1 MLDFLRSA
9 STPPS
14 DLLGIIRYV
23 RARWRARLAV
33 KGAVRAFAMNV
44 AVFFALAYLMQ
55 WSRFTPASIMF
66 ARLVLAA
73 SIVGS
78 VYFFLVRPLRR
89 RVTDDQVALYL
100 EEKEP
105 SLQTMLISAVES
117 SREGRHWESSAL
129 VERLV
134 AQAIEKCCQADA
146 PRRAEHG
153 PLRANGAIF
162 AGVVTA
168 AILAVLLGPAFFRTA
183 LSAVLVVSRSVE
195 AAAPYKIM
203 VTPGDASVP
212 KGADQTIAAKLSGF
226 SAQNAVIMLRR
237 DPTSQTY
244 EKLPLVLNDKG
255 VFEGIVFGV
264 KTATEYFVDADGVR
278 SPTYTLKVVD
288 VPYVDKLGLEYK
300 FPAYTGLE
308 PEKIEDGGD
317 IAVLHGTEVK
327 VTITPT
333 MKTKGGR
340 IALNDKDTVPLTV
353 EADGTLTA
361 SFKADKDGSYHVEL
375 DAPNGERVAAS
386 PQYTIDVLTDRAPTV
401 SFARPGRDTSA
412 SAIEEVYVE
421 ASADDD
427 YGVKNLELVYS
438 VNGGPEKSVPL
449 FNGSKRLPS
458 VSAGHTFYLEE
469 LGVKSGDSVSYYARA
484 TDNDGVDGGQKASSD
499 LYFVRVR
506 PFDQKFR
513 QAQSQGGGG
522 GGGGG
527 GQNQVDALSE
537 QQRQIISATFNV
549 QRDKRTSSADKFRQ
563 NSTVVGLSQ
572 QKLRE
577 QVEGL
582 LTRMNS
588 EFIQQDPK
596 FKEIADL
603 LPQAV
608 TAMKEAEGKLSAT
621 APDQALGPE
630 NKALT
635 LLQKAE
641 EEYET
646 QVSVQQ
652 GGGGGGGGS
661 SQQRELADIFEQE
674 LDKMASRYET
684 ADRQMQANGDR
695 QVDEL
700 LEKLKELARRQEQ
713 EAERE
718 RRLQQG
724 SASSTP
730 SGSAQQRALAEQA
743 EEAARRLERLAREE
757 NRPDLLESARQ
768 MQEAADA
775 MRRAAA
781 GGNSN
786 AASQAQQAL
795 DRLKETQRKLERS
808 LSDRA
813 DRDIKDAQQRA
824 EELARE
830 QQEISNG
837 VNGLAANG
845 QQRRDQ
851 AQRINEKKD
860 DLERKLGELEN
871 DLDAAA
877 RDAAQQEKQASRK
890 LSEAAGAIRDNRLRD
905 KIRYSEALVNR
916 GYGQETLRA
925 TENDIAGGIDQ
936 LKKRLDEA
944 SAALGQGQQQ
954 NAGSKAE
961 QALGRTQRLARGL
974 ESLQERTRERAQQNA
989 RNQQGRDQQ
998 GQQGRQGQSNQRGQ
1012 QAGNQQG
1019 QEGQQGQQGQ
1029 GQQGQNGQ
1037 GQSGQQGQAGQQGG
1051 QGQAGGQQAGGQQ
1064 AGGQQGGQQAG
1075 GQQGGQ
1081 QAGGANGGFGNQY
1094 GYNGGYN
1101 YGGYGYG
1108 YGNLPWN
1115 GSYYDG
1121 TDFGRLSDEDIRQ
1134 LRAEARQ
1141 WSNEA
1146 QDLRG
1151 MLRGFNVDPKELEQ
1165 ILAALRRLEDERIYK
1180 DAKEL
1185 QSLQT
1190 FATEGLKRLEFGLR
1204 RQVESG
1210 DEAVVLAGSDEVPDQ
1225 FKKMVQEYYRSLGK
1239 TPR

>member
-1 MLDFLRSA
+1 MLDFLKRA
-9 STPPS
+9 STPPT
-14 DLLGIIRYV
+14 DLIGIIRYV
-23 RARWRARLAV
+23 RARWRARLAI
-33 KGAVRAFAMNV
+33 KGAVRVFV
-44 AVFFALAYLMQ
+44 VSVVVFFALAWWMQ
-55 WSRFTPASIMF
+55 WTRFTPGSILASRI
-66 ARLVLAA
+66 LLAA
-73 SIVGS
+73 ALVSAAY
-78 VYFFLVRPLRR
+78 YFLITPLRR

-100 EEKEP
+100 EEKNP

-129 VERLV
+129 VQKLV
-134 AQAIEKCCQADA
+134 QQAVEHCMQDDK
-146 PRRAEHG
+146 PRRAEHR

-162 AGVVTA
+162 GGV
-168 AILAVLLGPAFFRTA
+168 LAVAMLALLLGPAYFRHA
-183 LSAVLVVSRSVE
+183 LSAVLLIQRSVE
-195 AAAPYKIM
+195 AAAPYKIQ
-203 VTPGDASVP
+203 VAPGTISVP
-212 KGADQTIAAKLSGF
+212 KGADQAINAKLLGF
-226 SAQNAVIMLRR
+226 NAEDVVVNVRR
-237 DPTSQTY
+237 TPGGTF
-244 EKLPLVLNDKG
+244 EKQPLVRNDKG
-255 VFEGIVFGV
+255 AYEGILFGV
-264 KTATEYFVDADGVR
+264 KAATDYFVEAEGVK
-278 SPTYTLKVVD
+278 SPTFTLKVVD
-288 VPYVDKLGLEYK
+288 VPYVQHLTLEYH

-308 PEKIEDGGD
+308 VEKIEDGGD
-317 IAVLHGTEVK
+317 VAVLRGTEVH
-327 VTITPT
+327 VSITPT
-333 MKTKGGR
+333 MKTQGGR
-340 IALNDKDTVPLTV
+340 LAINDKESVPLSV
-353 EADGTLTA
+353 AADGTLTA
-361 SFKADKDGSYHVEL
+361 MFKADKDGVYHVEL

-386 PQYTIDVLTDRAPTV
+386 PQYTIDVLADHAPTV
-401 SFARPGRDTSA
+401 TFNKPGRDSSA
-412 SAIEEVYVE
+412 SSIEEVYVE
-421 ASADDD
+421 AAADDD
-427 YGVKNLELVYS
+427 YGVKDLELVYS
-438 VNGGPEKSVPL
+438 VNGGPEKTVPL
-449 FNGSKRLPS
+449 FSGTKRMPQ

-469 LGVKSGDSVSYYARA
+469 LGVKAGDSVSYYARA

-506 PFDQKFR
+506 PFDQRFR

-549 QRDKRTSSADKFRQ
+549 QRDKRTVSTEKFRQ

-596 FKEIADL
+596 LKQIGDL

-608 TAMKEAEGKLSAT
+608 TAMKEAEGKLAAT
-621 APDQALGPE
+621 SPDVALGPE

-661 SQQRELADIFEQE
+661 QQQRELADIFEQE

-730 SGSAQQRALAEQA
+730 SGSAGQRALADQA

-757 NRPDLLESARQ
+757 NRQDLLESARQ

-781 GGNSN
+781 SGNSS
-786 AASQAQQAL
+786 AAAQAQQAL
-795 DRLKETQRKLERS
+795 DRLKDTQRKLERS

-813 DRDIKDAQQRA
+813 QRDIDDAKQRA

-830 QQEISNG
+830 QQEIANG
-837 VNGLAANG
+837 VGSLSTNG

-851 AQRINEKKD
+851 AQRINDKKD
-860 DLERKLGELEN
+860 DLEQKLGQLEN
-871 DLDAAA
+871 DLDGAA
-877 RDAAQQEKQASRK
+877 RDAAQQEKSASKK

-905 KIRYSEALVNR
+905 KIRYSEALVQR
-916 GYGQETLRA
+916 GYGQDTLKA
-925 TENDIAGGIDQ
+925 TESDISGGIDQ
-936 LKKRLDEA
+936 LKKKLDEA
-944 SAALGQGQQQ
+944 SAALGQGGGQQ
-954 NAGSKAE
+954 NAGNKNE
-961 QALGRTQRLARGL
+961 QALDRAQRLARGL
-974 ESLQERTRERAQQNA
+974 ESLQERTRERAQQN
-989 RNQQGRDQQ
+989 
-998 GQQGRQGQSNQRGQ
+998 GRQQNGQPGQNGQAQDGKQ
-1012 QAGNQQG
+1012 QAQNGQQG

-1029 GQQGQNGQ
+1029 SGQSGQSGQNGQ
-1037 GQSGQQGQAGQQGG
+1037 AGQS
-1051 QGQAGGQQAGGQQ
+1051 
-1064 AGGQQGGQQAG
+1064 GQQGGQQAG
-1075 GQQGGQ
+1075 NQAGGGQQGGN
-1081 QAGGANGGFGNQY
+1081 QAGGARNGGNQFGGGAY
-1094 GYNGGYN
+1094 GGYN
-1101 YGGYGYG
+1101 YGGGYG

-1115 GSYYDG
+1115 GQYYNG
-1121 TDFGRLSDEDIRQ
+1121 TDFGKLSDEDIRQ

-1141 WSNEA
+1141 YANDA

-1151 MLRGFNVDPKELEQ
+1151 MLRGFNGLDPKELEQ
-1165 ILAALRRLEDERIYK
+1165 ILAALRQLEDERVYK

-1210 DEAVVLAGSDEVPDQ
+1210 DEAVVLAGTDEVPDTY
-1225 FKKMVQEYYRSLGK
+1225 KKMVAEYYRSLGK
-1239 TPR
+1239 TPK

>member
-14 DLLGIIRYV
+14 DLLGIIHYV

-33 KGAVRAFAMNV
+33 KGAVRLIAVNV
-44 AVFFALAYLMQ
+44 GVFFVLAYLMQ
-55 WSRFTPASIMF
+55 WSRFTPGSILF
-66 ARLVLAA
+66 ARLALAA
-73 SIVGS
+73 SLVASIYV
-78 VYFFLVRPLRR
+78 FLVRPLRR
-89 RVTDDQVALYL
+89 RVSDDQVALYL

-129 VERLV
+129 VQKLV
-134 AQAIEKCCQADA
+134 EQAVQKCALADA

-162 AGVVTA
+162 AGVITVA
-168 AILAVLLGPAFFRTA
+168 VLAVLLGPAFFRTA
-183 LSAVLVVSRSVE
+183 LSAVLIVSRSVE
-195 AAAPYKIM
+195 AAAPYKIE
-203 VTPGDASVP
+203 VTPGNASVP
-212 KGADQTIAAKLSGF
+212 KGADQTINAKLSGF
-226 SAQNAVIMLRR
+226 SAQNAVVMLRR
-237 DPTSQTY
+237 DRASQAY

-255 VFEGIVFGV
+255 VFEGIIFGV
-264 KTATEYFVDADGVR
+264 KSATDYFIDADGVR
-278 SPTYTLKVVD
+278 SGTYTLKVVD
-288 VPYVDKLGLEYK
+288 VPYVDKLALQYT
-300 FPAYTGLE
+300 FPAYSGLE

-317 IAVLHGTEVK
+317 IAVLRGTDVK

-340 IALNDKDTVPLTV
+340 IALNDKETVPLAV

-375 DAPNGERVAAS
+375 DAPNGERVTAS
-386 PQYTIDVLTDRAPTV
+386 PQYAIDVLTDRAPTV
-401 SFARPGRDTSA
+401 TFARPGRDTSA

-421 ASADDD
+421 AAADDD

-438 VNGGPEKSVPL
+438 VNGAAEKVIPL
-449 FNGSKRLPS
+449 FNGSKRLPA
-458 VSAGHTFYLEE
+458 VTAGHTFYLEE

-484 TDNDGVDGGQKASSD
+484 TDNDVVDGGQKASSD

-513 QAQSQGGGG
+513 QAQSMGGGG

-527 GQNQVDALSE
+527 GQGQIDALSE
-537 QQRQIISATFNV
+537 QERQIISATFNV
-549 QRDKRTSSADKFRQ
+549 QRDKRTVAGDKFRQ

-596 FKEIADL
+596 FKQIADL

-724 SASSTP
+724 SASATP

-768 MQEAADA
+768 MREAADA

-781 GGNSN
+781 GGNSS
-786 AASQAQQAL
+786 AGSQAQQAL
-795 DRLKETQRKLERS
+795 DRLRETQRKLERS

-830 QQEISNG
+830 QQEIANG
-837 VNGLAANG
+837 VNGLTANG
-845 QQRRDQ
+845 QQRREQ

-860 DLERKLGELEN
+860 DLEQKLGQLES
-871 DLDAAA
+871 DLDASA

-925 TENDIAGGIDQ
+925 TENDISGGIDQ
-936 LKKRLDEA
+936 LRKRLDEA
-944 SAALGQGQQQ
+944 SAALGQGQQQQ

-974 ESLQERTRERAQQNA
+974 ESLQERTRERAQANA
-989 RNQQGRDQQ
+989 RNQQGRD
-998 GQQGRQGQSNQRGQ
+998 GQQQDQRGQQGQSNQRGQ

-1019 QEGQQGQQGQ
+1019 QDGQQGQQGQ

-1037 GQSGQQGQAGQQGG
+1037 GQNGQQGQ
-1051 QGQAGGQQAGGQQ
+1051 
-1064 AGGQQGGQQAG
+1064 GQQGGQQAG
-1075 GQQGGQ
+1075 GQQGGGQ
-1081 QAGGANGGFGNQY
+1081 QGGAQAGGANGGFGNQY
-1094 GYNGGYN
+1094 GYNGGNN
-1101 YGGYGYG
+1101 YGGGYG

-1115 GSYYDG
+1115 GSYYGGDW
-1121 TDFGRLSDEDIRQ
+1121 GRLSDEDIRQ

-1141 WSNEA
+1141 WANEA

-1165 ILAALRRLEDERIYK
+1165 ILAALRRLEDDRIYK

-1210 DEAVVLAGSDEVPDQ
+1210 DDAVVLAGSNEVPDQ
-1225 FKKMVQEYYRSLGK
+1225 FKKMVAEYYRTLGK
-1239 TPR
+1239 TPPR

>member
-1 MLDFLRSA
+1 
-9 STPPS
+9 
-14 DLLGIIRYV
+14 
-23 RARWRARLAV
+23 
-33 KGAVRAFAMNV
+33 
-44 AVFFALAYLMQ
+44 MQ
-55 WSRFTPASIMF
+55 WARFTPVSILA
-66 ARLVLAA
+66 ARLLLAA
-73 SIVGS
+73 AIVTAS
-78 VYFFLVRPLRR
+78 YFFLVKPLRR

-105 SLQTMLISAVES
+105 SLGTMLVSAVES
-117 SREGRHWESSAL
+117 SREGRHWESTAL
-129 VERLV
+129 VQKLV
-134 AQAIEKCCQADA
+134 SQAIEKCCEADTA
-146 PRRAEHG
+146 RRAEHG

-168 AILAVLLGPAFFRTA
+168 AILAVLLGPAFFRDA
-183 LSAVLVVSRSVE
+183 LSAVLIVSRSVE
-195 AAAPYKIM
+195 AAAPYKIA
-203 VTPGDASVP
+203 VTPGNVSVP
-212 KGADQTIAAKLSGF
+212 KGADQAINAKLLGF
-226 SAQNAVIMLRR
+226 NAEDVVVMVRR
-237 DPTSQTY
+237 TPTGVF
-244 EKLPLVLNDKG
+244 EKQPLVHNDKG
-255 VFEGIVFGV
+255 TYEGILFGV
-264 KTATEYFVDADGVR
+264 KNATDYFIEAEGVK
-278 SPTYTLKVVD
+278 SATYTLKVVD
-288 VPYVDKLGLEYK
+288 VPYVQKLGLEYK

-308 PEKIEDGGD
+308 PEKIEEGGD
-317 IAVLHGTEVK
+317 IAVLRGTDVK
-327 VTITPT
+327 VTITST

-401 SFARPGRDTSA
+401 TFARPGRDTSA
-412 SAIEEVYVE
+412 SSIEEVYVE

-427 YGVKNLELVYS
+427 YGVKDLELVYS
-438 VNGGPEKSVPL
+438 VNGGAEKTIPL
-449 FNGSKRLPS
+449 FNGSKRLPA

-484 TDNDGVDGGQKASSD
+484 TDNDAVDGGQKASSD

-549 QRDKRTSSADKFRQ
+549 QRDKRTVSADKFRQ

-596 FKEIADL
+596 LKEIGEL

-608 TAMKEAEGKLSAT
+608 TAMKEAEGKLSST
-621 APDQALGPE
+621 APDGALGPE

-730 SGSAQQRALAEQA
+730 SGSAQQRALADQA

-757 NRPDLLESARQ
+757 NRPELLDSARQ
-768 MQEAADA
+768 MREAADA

-781 GGNSN
+781 GGNAS

-795 DRLKETQRKLERS
+795 DRLKETQKKLERS

-830 QQEISNG
+830 QQEIANG
-837 VNGLAANG
+837 VNGLSATG

-860 DLERKLGELEN
+860 DLEKKLGELES

-877 RDAAQQEKQASRK
+877 RDAAQQEKNASRK

-925 TENDIAGGIDQ
+925 TETDISGGIDQ

-989 RNQQGRDQQ
+989 RNEQGRNQQGRDGQ
-998 GQQGRQGQSNQRGQ
+998 GQQSDQKGQGQRGQ

-1019 QEGQQGQQGQ
+1019 QDGRQGQQGQ

-1037 GQSGQQGQAGQQGG
+1037 GQGQQGNSAQQGQQGQS
-1051 QGQAGGQQAGGQQ
+1051 
-1064 AGGQQGGQQAG
+1064 GQQGGQQAG
-1075 GQQGGQ
+1075 GQQGGGQQGGQ
-1081 QAGGANGGFGNQY
+1081 QAGGARGGFGNQY
-1094 GYNGGYN
+1094 GYNNGGAN
-1101 YGGYGYG
+1101 YGGGYG

-1115 GSYYDG
+1115 GSYYNG

-1134 LRAEARQ
+1134 LRNEARQ
-1141 WSNEA
+1141 YANDA

-1165 ILAALRRLEDERIYK
+1165 ILAALRQLEDERVYK

>member
-1 MLDFLRSA
+1 MLDFLRHA
-9 STPPS
+9 STPPK

-23 RARWRARLAV
+23 RARWRAKLAV
-33 KGAVRAFAMNV
+33 KGAVRVFVTSV
-44 AVFFALAYLMQ
+44 AVFFVLAYAMQ
-55 WSRFTPASIMF
+55 WARFTPVSILA
-66 ARLVLAA
+66 ARLLLASA
-73 SIVGS
+73 V
-78 VYFFLVRPLRR
+78 VTAAYFFLVKPLRR

-105 SLQTMLISAVES
+105 SLATLLVSAVES
-117 SREGRHWESSAL
+117 SREGRHWESTAL
-129 VERLV
+129 VQKLV
-134 AQAIEKCCQADA
+134 SQAIERCCEADTA
-146 PRRAEHG
+146 RRAEHG

-168 AILAVLLGPAFFRTA
+168 AILAVLLGPAFFRQA
-183 LSAVLVVSRSVE
+183 LSAVLIVSRSVE
-195 AAAPYKIM
+195 AAAPYKIA
-203 VTPGDASVP
+203 VTPGNVSVP
-212 KGADQTIAAKLSGF
+212 KGADQAINAKLLGF
-226 SAQNAVIMLRR
+226 NAEDVVVMVRR
-237 DPTSQTY
+237 TPTGVF
-244 EKLPLVLNDKG
+244 EKQPLVHNDKG
-255 VFEGIVFGV
+255 AYEGILFGV
-264 KTATEYFVDADGVR
+264 KSATEYFVEAEGVK
-278 SPTYTLKVVD
+278 SATYTLKVVD
-288 VPYVDKLGLEYK
+288 VPYVQKLGLEYK

-308 PEKIEDGGD
+308 PEKIEEGGD
-317 IAVLHGTEVK
+317 IAVLRGTDVK

-340 IALNDKDTVPLTV
+340 IAINDKDTVPLTV

-361 SFKADKDGSYHVEL
+361 QFKADKDGSYHIEL

-386 PQYTIDVLTDRAPTV
+386 PQYAIDVLTDRAPTV
-401 SFARPGRDTSA
+401 TFARPGRDTSA
-412 SAIEEVYVE
+412 SAIEEVFVE

-438 VNGGPEKSVPL
+438 VNGGPEKTVPL
-449 FNGSKRLPS
+449 FNGSKRLPE

-484 TDNDGVDGGQKASSD
+484 TDNNAVDGGQKASSD

-549 QRDKRTSSADKFRQ
+549 QRDKRTVSADKFRQ

-596 FKEIADL
+596 LKEIGDL

-608 TAMKEAEGKLSAT
+608 TAMKEAETKLAAT
-621 APDQALGPE
+621 SPDVALGPE

-730 SGSAQQRALAEQA
+730 SGSAQQRALADQA

-757 NRPDLLESARQ
+757 NRPELLDSARQ
-768 MQEAADA
+768 MREAADA

-781 GGNSN
+781 GGNAG

-795 DRLKETQRKLERS
+795 DRLKETQKKLERS

-830 QQEISNG
+830 QQEIANG
-837 VNGLAANG
+837 VNGLSATG

-860 DLERKLGELEN
+860 DLEKKLGELES

-877 RDAAQQEKQASRK
+877 RDAAQQEKNASRK

-925 TENDIAGGIDQ
+925 TETDISGGIDQ

-974 ESLQERTRERAQQNA
+974 ESLQARTRERAQQNA
-989 RNQQGRDQQ
+989 RNQQGRD
-998 GQQGRQGQSNQRGQ
+998 GQQSDQKGQGQSNQRGQ

-1019 QEGQQGQQGQ
+1019 QDGQQGQQGQ

-1037 GQSGQQGQAGQQGG
+1037 GQNGQQGQQGQSGQQGQ
-1051 QGQAGGQQAGGQQ
+1051 
-1064 AGGQQGGQQAG
+1064 GQQGGQQAG
-1075 GQQGGQ
+1075 GQQGGGQQGGQ
-1081 QAGGANGGFGNQY
+1081 QAGGARGGFGNQY
-1094 GYNGGYN
+1094 GYNNGGAN
-1101 YGGYGYG
+1101 YGGGYG

-1115 GSYYDG
+1115 GSYYNG

-1134 LRAEARQ
+1134 LRNEARQ
-1141 WSNEA
+1141 YANDA

-1165 ILAALRRLEDERIYK
+1165 ILAALRQLEDERVYK

-1210 DEAVVLAGSDEVPDQ
+1210 ADAVVLAGSDEVPDQ

>member
-9 STPPS
+9 STPPT

-33 KGAVRAFAMNV
+33 KGAVRAFVVNV
-44 AVFFALAYLMQ
+44 GVFFALAYLMQ
-55 WSRFTPASIMF
+55 WSRFTPASILF

-73 SIVGS
+73 SIVFS
-78 VYFFLVRPLRR
+78 VYFLLVKPLRR
-89 RVTDDQVALYL
+89 KVTDDQVALYL

-129 VERLV
+129 VEKLV
-134 AQAIEKCCQADA
+134 AQAIEKCCEADA

-153 PLRANGAIF
+153 PLRVNGALS
-162 AGVVTA
+162 AGVVSA
-168 AILAVLLGPAFFRTA
+168 AILAVLFGPAFFRSA

-195 AAAPYKIM
+195 AAAPYKVS

-212 KGADQTIAAKLSGF
+212 KGADQTINAKPSGF

-237 DPTSQTY
+237 DPTSKTY

-255 VFEGIVFGV
+255 SFEGIIFGI
-264 KTATEYFVDADGVR
+264 KSSTEYFVDADGVR
-278 SPTYTLKVVD
+278 SGVYTLKVVD
-288 VPYVDKLGLEYK
+288 VPYVDKLALEYK
-300 FPAYTGLE
+300 FPAYTGLD

-317 IAVLHGTEVK
+317 IAVLRGTEVK

-340 IALNDKDTVPLTV
+340 IALNDKNAVPLNV

-361 SFKADKDGSYHVEL
+361 SFKVEKDGGYHVEL
-375 DAPNGERVAAS
+375 DAPNGERGAAS
-386 PQYTIDVLTDRAPTV
+386 PQYTIDVLTDRQPTV
-401 SFARPGRDTSA
+401 TFSRPGRDTSA

-427 YGVKNLELVYS
+427 YGVRNLELVYS
-438 VNGGPEKSVPL
+438 VNGGPEKTVPL
-449 FNGSKRLPS
+449 FNGSKRLPA
-458 VSAGHTFYLEE
+458 VTAGHTFYLEE

-484 TDNDGVDGGQKASSD
+484 TDNNGVDGSQTASSD

-506 PFDQKFR
+506 PFDQRFR

-549 QRDKRTSSADKFRQ
+549 QRDKRTVSADKYRQ

-596 FKEIADL
+596 LKQIGEL

-608 TAMKEAEGKLSAT
+608 QAMKDAETKLAAT
-621 APDQALGPE
+621 APDVALGPE

-652 GGGGGGGGS
+652 GGGGGGGGGS
-661 SQQRELADIFEQE
+661 QQQRELADIFEQE

-730 SGSAQQRALAEQA
+730 SGSAGQRALADQA

-757 NRPDLLESARQ
+757 NRQDLLESARQ

-781 GGNSN
+781 SGNSS
-786 AASQAQQAL
+786 AAAQAQQAL
-795 DRLKETQRKLERS
+795 DRLKDTQKKLERS

-813 DRDIKDAQQRA
+813 QRDIDDAKQRA
-824 EELARE
+824 DELARE
-830 QQEISNG
+830 QQDIASG
-837 VNGLAANG
+837 VGSLSANG

-860 DLERKLGELEN
+860 DLEGKLGQLES

-877 RDAAQQEKQASRK
+877 R
-890 LSEAAGAIRDNRLRD
+890 
-905 KIRYSEALVNR
+905 
-916 GYGQETLRA
+916 
-925 TENDIAGGIDQ
+925 
-936 LKKRLDEA
+936 
-944 SAALGQGQQQ
+944 
-954 NAGSKAE
+954 
-961 QALGRTQRLARGL
+961 
-974 ESLQERTRERAQQNA
+974 
-989 RNQQGRDQQ
+989 
-998 GQQGRQGQSNQRGQ
+998 
-1012 QAGNQQG
+1012 
-1019 QEGQQGQQGQ
+1019 
-1029 GQQGQNGQ
+1029 
-1037 GQSGQQGQAGQQGG
+1037 
-1051 QGQAGGQQAGGQQ
+1051 
-1064 AGGQQGGQQAG
+1064 
-1075 GQQGGQ
+1075 
-1081 QAGGANGGFGNQY
+1081 
-1094 GYNGGYN
+1094 
-1101 YGGYGYG
+1101 
-1108 YGNLPWN
+1108 
-1115 GSYYDG
+1115 
-1121 TDFGRLSDEDIRQ
+1121 
-1134 LRAEARQ
+1134 
-1141 WSNEA
+1141 
-1146 QDLRG
+1146 
-1151 MLRGFNVDPKELEQ
+1151 
-1165 ILAALRRLEDERIYK
+1165 
-1180 DAKEL
+1180 
-1185 QSLQT
+1185 
-1190 FATEGLKRLEFGLR
+1190 
-1204 RQVESG
+1204 
-1210 DEAVVLAGSDEVPDQ
+1210 
-1225 FKKMVQEYYRSLGK
+1225 
-1239 TPR
+1239 

>member
-1 MLDFLRSA
+1 MFDFLRHA
-9 STPPS
+9 TTPPN

-23 RARWRARLAV
+23 RARWRAKLAV
-33 KGAVRAFAMNV
+33 KGAVRVFVTNV
-44 AVFFALAYLMQ
+44 AVFFVLAYLMQ
-55 WSRFTPASIMF
+55 WARFNAPSILG
-66 ARLVLAA
+66 ARILLAA
-73 SIVGS
+73 AIVIAA
-78 VYFFLVRPLRR
+78 YFFLVKPLRR

-105 SLQTMLISAVES
+105 SLGTMLVSAVES
-117 SREGRHWESSAL
+117 SREGRHWESTAL
-129 VERLV
+129 VQKLV
-134 AQAIEKCCQADA
+134 SQAIERCCEADTA
-146 PRRAEHG
+146 RRAEHG

-168 AILAVLLGPAFFRTA
+168 AVLAVLLGPAFFRHA
-183 LSAVLVVSRSVE
+183 LSAVLIVSRSVE
-195 AAAPYKIM
+195 AAAPYKIS
-203 VTPGDASVP
+203 VTPGNISVP
-212 KGADQTIAAKLSGF
+212 KGADQTIDAKLLGF
-226 SAQNAVIMLRR
+226 NAQNVVVMLRR
-237 DPTSQTY
+237 DPTSKTY
-244 EKLPLVLNDKG
+244 EKQPLVLNDKG
-255 VFEGIVFGV
+255 AYEGIIFGV
-264 KTATEYFVDADGVR
+264 KSATEYFVEAEGVH
-278 SPTYTLKVVD
+278 SAIYTLKVVD
-288 VPYVDKLGLEYK
+288 VPYVQKLGLEYR

-317 IAVLHGTEVK
+317 IAVLRGTDVK
-327 VTITPT
+327 VTITST

-361 SFKADKDGSYHVEL
+361 AFKADKDGSYHIEL

-401 SFARPGRDTSA
+401 TFARPGRDTSA
-412 SAIEEVYVE
+412 SAIEEVFVE

-427 YGVKNLELVYS
+427 YGVKDLELVYS
-438 VNGGPEKSVPL
+438 VNGGPEKTISL
-449 FNGSKRLPS
+449 FNGSKRLPA

-527 GQNQVDALSE
+527 QNQVDALSE

-549 QRDKRTSSADKFRQ
+549 QRDKRTVSADKFRQ

-596 FKEIADL
+596 FKQIADL

-608 TAMKEAEGKLSAT
+608 TAMKEAEGKLSST
-621 APDQALGPE
+621 APDAALGPE

-652 GGGGGGGGS
+652 GGGGGGGGGS

-684 ADRQMQANGDR
+684 TDRQMQANGDR

-730 SGSAQQRALAEQA
+730 SGSAQQRALADQA

-757 NRPDLLESARQ
+757 NRPELLDSARQ
-768 MQEAADA
+768 MREAADA

-781 GGNSN
+781 GGNAS

-795 DRLKETQRKLERS
+795 DRLKETQKKLERS

-824 EELARE
+824 DELARE
-830 QQEISNG
+830 QQEIANG
-837 VNGLAANG
+837 VNGLSATG

-860 DLERKLGELEN
+860 DLEQKLGELEN

-877 RDAAQQEKQASRK
+877 RDAAQQEKNASRK

-925 TENDIAGGIDQ
+925 TETDISGGIDQ

-944 SAALGQGQQQ
+944 ASALGQGQQQ

-989 RNQQGRDQQ
+989 RNQQGRDGQ
-998 GQQGRQGQSNQRGQ
+998 GQQSDQKGQGQRGQ

-1019 QEGQQGQQGQ
+1019 QDGQQGQQGQ

-1037 GQSGQQGQAGQQGG
+1037 GQNGQQGQQG
-1051 QGQAGGQQAGGQQ
+1051 QGQQGGQQ
-1064 AGGQQGGQQAG
+1064 AGGQQGG

-1094 GYNGGYN
+1094 GYNNGGAN
-1101 YGGYGYG
+1101 YGGGYG

-1115 GSYYDG
+1115 GSYYNG

-1134 LRAEARQ
+1134 LRNEARQ
-1141 WSNEA
+1141 YANDA

-1165 ILAALRRLEDERIYK
+1165 ILAALRRLEDERVYK

>member
-1 MLDFLRSA
+1 MLDFLKSA
-9 STPPS
+9 STPPN

-33 KGAVRAFAMNV
+33 KGSVRLIAMNV
-44 AVFFALAYLMQ
+44 GVFFALAYLMQ
-55 WSRFTPASIMF
+55 WSRFTPASILF
-66 ARLVLAA
+66 SRLVLAA

-78 VYFFLVRPLRR
+78 IYFFIVKPLRR
-89 RVTDDQVALYL
+89 RVSDDQVALYL

-117 SREGRHWESSAL
+117 SRAGRHWESSAL
-129 VERLV
+129 VEKLV
-134 AQAIEKCCQADA
+134 AQAVEKCSEADTA
-146 PRRAEHG
+146 RRAEHG

-168 AILAVLLGPAFFRTA
+168 AILAVLLGPAFFRHA
-183 LSAVLVVSRSVE
+183 LSAMVVMQSIE
-195 AAAPYKIM
+195 AATPYKIT
-203 VTPGDASVP
+203 VTPGNVSVP
-212 KGADQTIAAKLSGF
+212 KGADQTINAKLAGF
-226 SAQNAVIMLRR
+226 SAQNAVVMFRR

-255 VFEGIVFGV
+255 VFEGIIFGV
-264 KTATEYFVDADGVR
+264 KTATEYFIDADGVK
-278 SPTYTLKVVD
+278 SSTYTLKVVD
-288 VPYVDKLGLEYK
+288 VPYVDKLALEYK

-317 IAVLHGTEVK
+317 IATLRGTDVK

-340 IALNDKDTVPLTV
+340 LALNDKVTVPLTV

-361 SFKADKDGSYHVEL
+361 SFKADQDGSYHVEL
-375 DAPNGERVAAS
+375 DAPNGERVTAS

-427 YGVKNLELVYS
+427 YGIKNLELVYS
-438 VNGGPEKSVPL
+438 VNGGAEKVVPL
-449 FNGSKRLPS
+449 FNGAKRLPA

-484 TDNDGVDGGQKASSD
+484 TDNSAGGTQQASSD

-513 QAQSQGGGG
+513 QAQSMGGGG

-549 QRDKRTSSADKFRQ
+549 QRDKRTVSTDKFRQ

-596 FKEIADL
+596 FKQIADL

-608 TAMKEAEGKLSAT
+608 TAMKEAESKLSAT
-621 APDQALGPE
+621 APDQALASE

-757 NRPDLLESARQ
+757 NRPDLLDSARQ
-768 MQEAADA
+768 MREAADA

-781 GGNSN
+781 GGNASS
-786 AASQAQQAL
+786 ASQAQQAL
-795 DRLKETQRKLERS
+795 DRLRETQRKLERS

-813 DRDIKDAQQRA
+813 QRDIRDAQQRA
-824 EELARE
+824 EELAR
-830 QQEISNG
+830 QQQDIANG

-845 QQRRDQ
+845 QQRREQ

-860 DLERKLGELEN
+860 DLERKLGELES

-877 RDAAQQEKQASRK
+877 RDAAQQERQASRK

-936 LKKRLDEA
+936 LRKRLDEA
-944 SAALGQGQQQ
+944 QASLGQSGQQQ
-954 NAGSKAE
+954 NADSKGE

-974 ESLQERTRERAQQNA
+974 ESLQERTRERAQANG

-998 GQQGRQGQSNQRGQ
+998 GGQQQGQSNQRGQ

-1037 GQSGQQGQAGQQGG
+1037 GQQGQQGQNG
-1051 QGQAGGQQAGGQQ
+1051 QGQQ
-1064 AGGQQGGQQAG
+1064 GGQQGGQQAG
-1075 GQQGGQ
+1075 GQQGGGQ
-1081 QAGGANGGFGNQY
+1081 QGGAQAGGANGGFGNQN
-1094 GYNGGYN
+1094 GFNGGYN
-1101 YGGYGYG
+1101 YGGGYG

-1115 GSYYDG
+1115 GSYYGGDW
-1121 TDFGRLSDEDIRQ
+1121 GRLSDEDIRQ

-1141 WSNEA
+1141 WANEA

-1165 ILAALRRLEDERIYK
+1165 ILAALRRLEDDRVYK

-1185 QSLQT
+1185 QSLQS

-1204 RQVESG
+1204 RQVESA
-1210 DEAVVLAGSDEVPDQ
+1210 DEAVVLAGSDEVPDE
-1225 FKKMVQEYYRSLGK
+1225 FKKMVAEYYRSLGK

>member
-1 MLDFLRSA
+1 MLDFLKSA
-9 STPPS
+9 STPPN

-33 KGAVRAFAMNV
+33 KGSVRLIAMNV
-44 AVFFALAYLMQ
+44 GVFFALAYLMQ
-55 WSRFTPASIMF
+55 WSRFTPASILF
-66 ARLVLAA
+66 SRLVLAA

-78 VYFFLVRPLRR
+78 IYFFIVKPLRR
-89 RVTDDQVALYL
+89 RVSDDQVALYL

-117 SREGRHWESSAL
+117 SRAGRHWESSAL
-129 VERLV
+129 VEKLV
-134 AQAIEKCCQADA
+134 AQAVEKCSEADTA
-146 PRRAEHG
+146 RRAEHG

-168 AILAVLLGPAFFRTA
+168 AILAVLLGPAFFRHA
-183 LSAVLVVSRSVE
+183 LSAMVVMQSIE
-195 AAAPYKIM
+195 AATPYKIT
-203 VTPGDASVP
+203 VTPGNVSVP
-212 KGADQTIAAKLSGF
+212 KGADQTINAKLAGF
-226 SAQNAVIMLRR
+226 SAQNAVVMFRR

-255 VFEGIVFGV
+255 VFEGIIFGV
-264 KTATEYFVDADGVR
+264 KTATEYFIDADGVK
-278 SPTYTLKVVD
+278 SSTYTLKVVD
-288 VPYVDKLGLEYK
+288 VPYVDKLALEYK

-317 IAVLHGTEVK
+317 IATLRGTDVK

-340 IALNDKDTVPLTV
+340 LALNDKVTVPLTV

-361 SFKADKDGSYHVEL
+361 SFKADQDGSYHVEL
-375 DAPNGERVAAS
+375 DAPNGERVTAS

-427 YGVKNLELVYS
+427 YGIKNLELVYS
-438 VNGGPEKSVPL
+438 VNGGAEKVVPL
-449 FNGSKRLPS
+449 FNGAKRLPA

-484 TDNDGVDGGQKASSD
+484 TDNSAGGTQQASSD

-513 QAQSQGGGG
+513 QAQSMGGGG

-549 QRDKRTSSADKFRQ
+549 QRDKRTVSTDKFRQ

-596 FKEIADL
+596 FKQIADL

-608 TAMKEAEGKLSAT
+608 TAMKEAESKLSAT
-621 APDQALGPE
+621 APDQALASE

-757 NRPDLLESARQ
+757 NRPDLLDSARQ
-768 MQEAADA
+768 MREAADA

-781 GGNSN
+781 GGNASS
-786 AASQAQQAL
+786 ASQAQQAL
-795 DRLKETQRKLERS
+795 DRLRETQRKLERS

-813 DRDIKDAQQRA
+813 QRDIRDAQQRA

-830 QQEISNG
+830 QQEIANG

-845 QQRRDQ
+845 QQRREQ

-860 DLERKLGELEN
+860 DLERKLGELES

-877 RDAAQQEKQASRK
+877 RDAAQQERQASRK

-925 TENDIAGGIDQ
+925 TESDIAGGIDQ
-936 LKKRLDEA
+936 LRKRLDEA
-944 SAALGQGQQQ
+944 QASLGQSGQQQ
-954 NAGSKAE
+954 NADSKGE

-974 ESLQERTRERAQQNA
+974 ESLQERTRERAQANG

-998 GQQGRQGQSNQRGQ
+998 GGQQQGQSNQRGQ

-1037 GQSGQQGQAGQQGG
+1037 GQQGQQGQNG
-1051 QGQAGGQQAGGQQ
+1051 QGQQ
-1064 AGGQQGGQQAG
+1064 GGQQGGQQAG
-1075 GQQGGQ
+1075 GQQGGGQ
-1081 QAGGANGGFGNQY
+1081 QGGAQAGGANGGFGNQN
-1094 GYNGGYN
+1094 GFNGGYN
-1101 YGGYGYG
+1101 YGGGYG

-1115 GSYYDG
+1115 GSYYGGDW
-1121 TDFGRLSDEDIRQ
+1121 GRLSDEDIRQ

-1141 WSNEA
+1141 WANEA

-1165 ILAALRRLEDERIYK
+1165 ILAALRRLEDDRVYK

-1185 QSLQT
+1185 QSLQS

-1204 RQVESG
+1204 RQVESA
-1210 DEAVVLAGSDEVPDQ
+1210 DEAVVLAGSDEVPDE
-1225 FKKMVQEYYRSLGK
+1225 FKKMVAEYYRSLGK

>member
-1 MLDFLRSA
+1 
-9 STPPS
+9 
-14 DLLGIIRYV
+14 
-23 RARWRARLAV
+23 
-33 KGAVRAFAMNV
+33 MNV
-44 AVFFALAYLMQ
+44 GVFFALAYLMQ
-55 WSRFTPASIMF
+55 WSRFTPASILF
-66 ARLVLAA
+66 SRLVLAA

-78 VYFFLVRPLRR
+78 IYFFIVKPLRR
-89 RVTDDQVALYL
+89 RVSDDQVALYL

-117 SREGRHWESSAL
+117 SRAGRHWESSAL
-129 VERLV
+129 VEKLV
-134 AQAIEKCCQADA
+134 AQAVEKCSEADTA
-146 PRRAEHG
+146 RRAEHG

-168 AILAVLLGPAFFRTA
+168 AILAVLLGPAFFRHA
-183 LSAVLVVSRSVE
+183 LSAMVVMQSIE
-195 AAAPYKIM
+195 AATPYKIT
-203 VTPGDASVP
+203 VTPGNVSVP
-212 KGADQTIAAKLSGF
+212 KGADQTINAKLAGF
-226 SAQNAVIMLRR
+226 SAQNAVVMFRR

-255 VFEGIVFGV
+255 VFEGIIFGV
-264 KTATEYFVDADGVR
+264 KTATEYFIDADGVK
-278 SPTYTLKVVD
+278 SSTYTLKVVD
-288 VPYVDKLGLEYK
+288 VPYVDKLALEYK

-317 IAVLHGTEVK
+317 IATLRGTDVK

-340 IALNDKDTVPLTV
+340 LALNDKVTVPLTV

-361 SFKADKDGSYHVEL
+361 SFKADQDGSYHVEL
-375 DAPNGERVAAS
+375 DAPNGERVTAS

-427 YGVKNLELVYS
+427 YGIKNLELVYS
-438 VNGGPEKSVPL
+438 VNGGAEKVVPL
-449 FNGSKRLPS
+449 FNGAKRLPA

-484 TDNDGVDGGQKASSD
+484 TDNSAGGTQQASSD

-513 QAQSQGGGG
+513 QAQSMGGGG

-549 QRDKRTSSADKFRQ
+549 QRDKRTVSTDKFRQ

-596 FKEIADL
+596 FKQIADL

-608 TAMKEAEGKLSAT
+608 TAMKEAESKLSAT
-621 APDQALGPE
+621 APDQALASE

-757 NRPDLLESARQ
+757 NRPDLLDSARQ
-768 MQEAADA
+768 MREAADA

-781 GGNSN
+781 GGNASS
-786 AASQAQQAL
+786 ASQAQQAL
-795 DRLKETQRKLERS
+795 DRLRETQRKLERS

-813 DRDIKDAQQRA
+813 QRDIRDAQQRA

-830 QQEISNG
+830 QQEIANG

-845 QQRRDQ
+845 QQRREQ

-860 DLERKLGELEN
+860 DLERKLGELES

-877 RDAAQQEKQASRK
+877 RDAAQQERQASRK

-936 LKKRLDEA
+936 LRKRLDEA
-944 SAALGQGQQQ
+944 QASLGQSGQQQ
-954 NAGSKAE
+954 NADSKGE

-974 ESLQERTRERAQQNA
+974 ESLQERTRERAQANG

-998 GQQGRQGQSNQRGQ
+998 GRDQQGREQQGGQQQGQSNQRGQ

-1037 GQSGQQGQAGQQGG
+1037 GQQGQQGQNG
-1051 QGQAGGQQAGGQQ
+1051 QGQQ
-1064 AGGQQGGQQAG
+1064 GGQQGGQQAG
-1075 GQQGGQ
+1075 GQQGGGQ
-1081 QAGGANGGFGNQY
+1081 QGGAQAGGANGGFGNQN
-1094 GYNGGYN
+1094 GFNGGYN
-1101 YGGYGYG
+1101 YGGGYG

-1115 GSYYDG
+1115 GSYYGGDW
-1121 TDFGRLSDEDIRQ
+1121 GRLSDEDIRQ

-1141 WSNEA
+1141 WANEA

-1165 ILAALRRLEDERIYK
+1165 ILAALRRLEDDRVYK

-1185 QSLQT
+1185 QSLQS

-1204 RQVESG
+1204 RQVESA
-1210 DEAVVLAGSDEVPDQ
+1210 DEAVVLAGSDEVPDE
-1225 FKKMVQEYYRSLGK
+1225 FKKMVAEYYRSLGK

>member
-1 MLDFLRSA
+1 MFDFLRHA
-9 STPPS
+9 STPPR

-33 KGAVRAFAMNV
+33 KGAVRACVVNV
-44 AVFFALAYLMQ
+44 VVFFALAYLME
-55 WSRFTPASIMF
+55 WSRFTPASILF

-78 VYFFLVRPLRR
+78 IYFFLLKPLRR

-129 VERLV
+129 VEKLV
-134 AQAIEKCCQADA
+134 SQAIEKCCEADA

-153 PLRANGAIF
+153 PLRVNGAVF
-162 AGVVTA
+162 AGVVSA
-168 AILAVLLGPAFFRTA
+168 AILAVLLGPAFFRHA
-183 LSAVLVVSRSVE
+183 LSAVLIVSRSVE
-195 AAAPYKIM
+195 AAAPYKIS
-203 VTPGDASVP
+203 VTPGNISVP
-212 KGADQTIAAKLSGF
+212 KGADQAITARLLGFNAQEAALMVKRPAAS
-226 SAQNAVIMLRR
+226 
-237 DPTSQTY
+237 TY
-244 EKLPLVLNDKG
+244 EKLPLVRNDKG
-255 VFEGIVFGV
+255 DFEGILFGI
-264 KTATEYFVDADGVR
+264 KGTTEYFVEAEGVG
-278 SPTYTLKVVD
+278 STHFTLKVVD
-288 VPYVDKLGLEYK
+288 VPYVDKLGLEYT

-317 IAVLHGTEVK
+317 IAVLRGTDVK
-327 VTITPT
+327 VIITPT

-340 IALNDKDTVPLTV
+340 IALDKQTVPLTV

-361 SFKADKDGSYHVEL
+361 SFKADKDGTYHVEL

-386 PQYTIDVLTDRAPTV
+386 PQYTIDVLTDRQPTV
-401 SFARPGRDTSA
+401 TFARPGRDTSA

-421 ASADDD
+421 AAADDD

-449 FNGSKRLPS
+449 YNGSKRLPS

-484 TDNDGVDGGQKASSD
+484 TDNDSVDGGQKASSD

-506 PFDQKFR
+506 PFDQRFR

-527 GQNQVDALSE
+527 GAQNQVDALSE

-549 QRDKRTSSADKFRQ
+549 QRDKRTVSADKFRQ

-596 FKEIADL
+596 FKQIADL

-608 TAMKEAEGKLSAT
+608 TAMKEAEGKLSST
-621 APDQALGPE
+621 APDAALGPE

-652 GGGGGGGGS
+652 GGGGGGGGQS

-684 ADRQMQANGDR
+684 ADRAMQANGDR

-724 SASSTP
+724 SASATP
-730 SGSAQQRALAEQA
+730 SGSAQQRALADQA

-757 NRPDLLESARQ
+757 NRPELLDSARQ
-768 MQEAADA
+768 MREAADA

-781 GGNSN
+781 GGNASS
-786 AASQAQQAL
+786 ASQAQQAL

-813 DRDIKDAQQRA
+813 NRDIRDAQQRA

-845 QQRRDQ
+845 QQRREQ

-860 DLERKLGELEN
+860 DLEGKLGQLES

-944 SAALGQGQQQ
+944 ASALGQGQQQ

-961 QALGRTQRLARGL
+961 QALDRTQRLARGL

-998 GQQGRQGQSNQRGQ
+998 GRDQQGQQQGQRGQ

-1019 QEGQQGQQGQ
+1019 QDGQQGQQGQGQQGQ

-1037 GQSGQQGQAGQQGG
+1037 QG
-1051 QGQAGGQQAGGQQ
+1051 QGQQGGQQ
-1064 AGGQQGGQQAG
+1064 AGGQQGG

-1094 GYNGGYN
+1094 GGYN
-1101 YGGYGYG
+1101 YGGGYG

-1115 GSYYDG
+1115 GSYYNG

-1141 WSNEA
+1141 WANEA

-1151 MLRGFNVDPKELEQ
+1151 TLRGYNIDPKELEQ
-1165 ILAALRRLEDERIYK
+1165 ILAALRRLEDERVYK

-1190 FATEGLKRLEFGLR
+1190 FATEGLKRIEFGLR

-1225 FKKMVQEYYRSLGK
+1225 FKKMVAEYYRSLGK

>member
-1 MLDFLRSA
+1 MLDFLKSA
-9 STPPS
+9 STPPN

-33 KGAVRAFAMNV
+33 KGSVRLIAMNV
-44 AVFFALAYLMQ
+44 GVFFALAYLMQ
-55 WSRFTPASIMF
+55 WSRFTPASILF
-66 ARLVLAA
+66 SRLVLAA

-78 VYFFLVRPLRR
+78 IYFFIVKPLRR
-89 RVTDDQVALYL
+89 RVSDDQVALYL

-117 SREGRHWESSAL
+117 SRAGRHWESSAL
-129 VERLV
+129 VEKLV
-134 AQAIEKCCQADA
+134 AQAVEKCSEADTA
-146 PRRAEHG
+146 RRAEHG

-168 AILAVLLGPAFFRTA
+168 AILAVLLGPAFFRHA
-183 LSAVLVVSRSVE
+183 LSAMVVMQSIE
-195 AAAPYKIM
+195 AATPYKIT
-203 VTPGDASVP
+203 VTPGNVSVP
-212 KGADQTIAAKLSGF
+212 KGADQTINAKLAGF
-226 SAQNAVIMLRR
+226 SAQNAVVMLRR

-255 VFEGIVFGV
+255 VFEGIIFGV
-264 KTATEYFVDADGVR
+264 KTATEYFIDADGVK
-278 SPTYTLKVVD
+278 SSTYTLKVVD
-288 VPYVDKLGLEYK
+288 VPYVDKLALEYR

-317 IAVLHGTEVK
+317 IATLRGTDVK

-340 IALNDKDTVPLTV
+340 LALNDKVTVPLTV

-361 SFKADKDGSYHVEL
+361 SFKADQDGSYHVEL
-375 DAPNGERVAAS
+375 DAPNGERVTAS

-427 YGVKNLELVYS
+427 YGIKNLELVYS
-438 VNGGPEKSVPL
+438 VNGGAEKVVPL
-449 FNGSKRLPS
+449 FNGAKRLPA

-484 TDNDGVDGGQKASSD
+484 TDNSAGGTQQASSD

-513 QAQSQGGGG
+513 QAQSMGGGG

-549 QRDKRTSSADKFRQ
+549 QRDKRTVSTDKFRQ

-596 FKEIADL
+596 FKQIADL

-608 TAMKEAEGKLSAT
+608 TAMKEAESKLSAT
-621 APDQALGPE
+621 APDQALASE

-757 NRPDLLESARQ
+757 NRPDLLDSARQ
-768 MQEAADA
+768 MREAADA

-781 GGNSN
+781 GGNASS
-786 AASQAQQAL
+786 ASQAQQAL
-795 DRLKETQRKLERS
+795 DRLRETQRKLERS

-813 DRDIKDAQQRA
+813 QRDIRDAQQRA
-824 EELARE
+824 EELAR
-830 QQEISNG
+830 QQQDIANG

-845 QQRRDQ
+845 QQRREQ

-860 DLERKLGELEN
+860 DLERKLGELES

-877 RDAAQQEKQASRK
+877 RDAAQQERQASRK

-925 TENDIAGGIDQ
+925 TESDIAGGIDQ
-936 LKKRLDEA
+936 LRKRLDEA
-944 SAALGQGQQQ
+944 QASLGQSGQQQ
-954 NAGSKAE
+954 NADSKGE

-974 ESLQERTRERAQQNA
+974 ESLQERTRERAQANG

-998 GQQGRQGQSNQRGQ
+998 GGQQQGQSNQRGQ

-1037 GQSGQQGQAGQQGG
+1037 GQQGQQGQNG
-1051 QGQAGGQQAGGQQ
+1051 QGQQ
-1064 AGGQQGGQQAG
+1064 GGQQGGQQAG
-1075 GQQGGQ
+1075 GQQGGGQ
-1081 QAGGANGGFGNQY
+1081 QGGAQAGGANGGFGNQN
-1094 GYNGGYN
+1094 GFNGGYN
-1101 YGGYGYG
+1101 YGGGYG

-1115 GSYYDG
+1115 GSYYGGDW
-1121 TDFGRLSDEDIRQ
+1121 GRLSDEDIRQ

-1141 WSNEA
+1141 WANEA

-1165 ILAALRRLEDERIYK
+1165 ILAALRRLEDDRVYK

-1185 QSLQT
+1185 QSLQS

-1204 RQVESG
+1204 RQVESA
-1210 DEAVVLAGSDEVPDQ
+1210 DEAVVLAGSDEVPDE
-1225 FKKMVQEYYRSLGK
+1225 FKKMVAEYYRSLGK

>member
-9 STPPS
+9 ATPPK

-33 KGAVRAFAMNV
+33 KGAVRAFVVNV

-55 WSRFTPASIMF
+55 WSRFTPASILF

-78 VYFFLVRPLRR
+78 VYFFLAKPLRR

-129 VERLV
+129 VEKLV
-134 AQAIEKCCQADA
+134 QQAIDKCSEADA

-153 PLRANGAIF
+153 PLRVNGAVF
-162 AGVVTA
+162 TGVVTA
-168 AILAVLLGPAFFRTA
+168 AVLAILLGPAFFRDA

-195 AAAPYKIM
+195 AAAPYKIA

-212 KGADQTIAAKLSGF
+212 KGADQTINAKLSGF

-237 DPTSQTY
+237 DPTSKNF
-244 EKLPLVLNDKG
+244 EKLPLVLNEKG
-255 VFEGIVFGV
+255 VFEGIIFGV
-264 KTATEYFVDADGVR
+264 KNATEYFVDADGVR
-278 SPTYTLKVVD
+278 SATYTLKVVD
-288 VPYVDKLGLEYK
+288 VPYVDKLALEYK
-300 FPAYTGLE
+300 FPAYTGLD
-308 PEKIEDGGD
+308 PEKVEDGGD
-317 IAVLHGTEVK
+317 IAVLRGTEVK

-340 IALNDKDTVPLTV
+340 IALNDKESVPLTA

-386 PQYTIDVLTDRAPTV
+386 PQYTIDVLTDRPPTI

-412 SAIEEVYVE
+412 SAIEEVYAE

-438 VNGGPEKSVPL
+438 VNGGPEKTVPL
-449 FNGSKRLPS
+449 FGGSNKRLPA

-484 TDNDGVDGGQKASSD
+484 TDNSADGQKASSD
-499 LYFVRVR
+499 LYFIRVR

-513 QAQSQGGGG
+513 QAQSMGGGG

-527 GQNQVDALSE
+527 GQGQIDALSE
-537 QQRQIISATFNV
+537 QERQIISATFNV

-596 FKEIADL
+596 FKQIADL

-608 TAMKEAEGKLSAT
+608 TAMKEAESKLGAT

-641 EEYET
+641 EEYEM

-757 NRPDLLESARQ
+757 NRPDLLDSARQ

-781 GGNSN
+781 GGNASS
-786 AASQAQQAL
+786 AAQAQQAL
-795 DRLKETQRKLERS
+795 DRLRETQRKLERS

-813 DRDIKDAQQRA
+813 QRDIQDAQQRA
-824 EELARE
+824 EELARQ
-830 QQEISNG
+830 QQEIANG
-837 VNGLAANG
+837 VNGLSANG

-860 DLERKLGELEN
+860 DLERKLGELES

-877 RDAAQQEKQASRK
+877 RDAAQQERQASRK

-944 SAALGQGQQQ
+944 SAALGQGGQQ
-954 NAGSKAE
+954 NAGSKGE

-989 RNQQGRDQQ
+989 RNQQGQQ
-998 GQQGRQGQSNQRGQ
+998 QGQSNQRGQ

-1019 QEGQQGQQGQ
+1019 REGQQGQQGQQGQ

-1037 GQSGQQGQAGQQGG
+1037 GQGQQGNSAQQANGQQGG
-1051 QGQAGGQQAGGQQ
+1051 QGQQ
-1064 AGGQQGGQQAG
+1064 GQQGGQQGG

-1081 QAGGANGGFGNQY
+1081 QAGGAANGGGFGNQY

-1101 YGGYGYG
+1101 YGGGYG

-1141 WSNEA
+1141 WANEA

-1165 ILAALRRLEDERIYK
+1165 ILAALRRLEDERVYK

-1204 RQVESG
+1204 RQVDSA
-1210 DEAVVLAGSDEVPDQ
+1210 DEAVVLTGSEEVPDQ

>member
-1 MLDFLRSA
+1 MFDFLRHA
-9 STPPS
+9 TIPPN

-23 RARWRARLAV
+23 RARWRAKLAV
-33 KGAVRAFAMNV
+33 KGAVRVFVTNV
-44 AVFFALAYLMQ
+44 AVFFVLAYLMQ
-55 WSRFTPASIMF
+55 WARFNAPSILG
-66 ARLVLAA
+66 ARIVLAA
-73 SIVGS
+73 AIVS
-78 VYFFLVRPLRR
+78 AAYFFLVKPLRR

-105 SLQTMLISAVES
+105 SLGTMLVSAVES
-117 SREGRHWESSAL
+117 SREGRHWESTAL
-129 VERLV
+129 VQKLV
-134 AQAIEKCCQADA
+134 SQAIEKCCEADTA
-146 PRRAEHG
+146 RRAEHG

-168 AILAVLLGPAFFRTA
+168 AILAVLLGPAFFRHA
-183 LSAVLVVSRSVE
+183 LSAVLIVSRSVE
-195 AAAPYKIM
+195 AAAPYKIS
-203 VTPGDASVP
+203 VTPGNISVP
-212 KGADQTIAAKLSGF
+212 KGADQTIDAKLLGF
-226 SAQNAVIMLRR
+226 NAENVVVMLRR

-244 EKLPLVLNDKG
+244 EKQPLVLNDKG
-255 VFEGIVFGV
+255 AYEGIVFGV
-264 KTATEYFVDADGVR
+264 KSATEYFVEAEGVR
-278 SPTYTLKVVD
+278 SPIYTLKVVD
-288 VPYVDKLGLEYK
+288 VPYVQKLGLEYR

-317 IAVLHGTEVK
+317 IAVLRGTDVK
-327 VTITPT
+327 VTITAT

-401 SFARPGRDTSA
+401 TFARPGRDTSA

-427 YGVKNLELVYS
+427 YGVKDLELVYS
-438 VNGGPEKSVPL
+438 VNGGAEKTIPL
-449 FNGSKRLPS
+449 FNGSKRLPA

-549 QRDKRTSSADKFRQ
+549 QRDKRTVSADKFRQ
-563 NSTVVGLSQ
+563 NSTVVSLSQ

-596 FKEIADL
+596 LKEIGEL

-608 TAMKEAEGKLSAT
+608 KAMKEAEAKLAAT
-621 APDQALGPE
+621 APDVALGPE

-730 SGSAQQRALAEQA
+730 SGSAQQRALADQA

-757 NRPDLLESARQ
+757 NRPELLDSARQ
-768 MQEAADA
+768 MREAADA

-781 GGNSN
+781 GGNSS

-795 DRLKETQRKLERS
+795 DRLKETQKKLERS

-824 EELARE
+824 DELARE
-830 QQEISNG
+830 QQEIANG
-837 VNGLAANG
+837 VNGLSATG

-860 DLERKLGELEN
+860 DLEKKLGELEN

-877 RDAAQQEKQASRK
+877 RDAAQQEKNASRK

-925 TENDIAGGIDQ
+925 TETDISGGIDQ

-944 SAALGQGQQQ
+944 GAALGQGQQQ

-989 RNQQGRDQQ
+989 RNQQGRDGQ
-998 GQQGRQGQSNQRGQ
+998 GQQSDQKGQGQSNQRGQ

-1019 QEGQQGQQGQ
+1019 QDGQQGQ

-1037 GQSGQQGQAGQQGG
+1037 GQNGQQGQQGQSGQQGQ
-1051 QGQAGGQQAGGQQ
+1051 GQQ
-1064 AGGQQGGQQAG
+1064 AGGQQGG

-1094 GYNGGYN
+1094 GYNNGGAN
-1101 YGGYGYG
+1101 YGGGYG

-1115 GSYYDG
+1115 GSYYNG

-1134 LRAEARQ
+1134 LRNEARQ
-1141 WSNEA
+1141 YANDA

-1165 ILAALRRLEDERIYK
+1165 ILAALRRLEDERVYK

-1225 FKKMVQEYYRSLGK
+1225 FKKLVQEYYRSLGK

>member
-1 MLDFLRSA
+1 
-9 STPPS
+9 
-14 DLLGIIRYV
+14 
-23 RARWRARLAV
+23 
-33 KGAVRAFAMNV
+33 
-44 AVFFALAYLMQ
+44 
-55 WSRFTPASIMF
+55 
-66 ARLVLAA
+66 
-73 SIVGS
+73 
-78 VYFFLVRPLRR
+78 
-89 RVTDDQVALYL
+89 
-100 EEKEP
+100 
-105 SLQTMLISAVES
+105 
-117 SREGRHWESSAL
+117 
-129 VERLV
+129 
-134 AQAIEKCCQADA
+134 
-146 PRRAEHG
+146 
-153 PLRANGAIF
+153 
-162 AGVVTA
+162 
-168 AILAVLLGPAFFRTA
+168 
-183 LSAVLVVSRSVE
+183 
-195 AAAPYKIM
+195 
-203 VTPGDASVP
+203 
-212 KGADQTIAAKLSGF
+212 
-226 SAQNAVIMLRR
+226 
-237 DPTSQTY
+237 
-244 EKLPLVLNDKG
+244 
-255 VFEGIVFGV
+255 
-264 KTATEYFVDADGVR
+264 
-278 SPTYTLKVVD
+278 
-288 VPYVDKLGLEYK
+288 
-300 FPAYTGLE
+300 
-308 PEKIEDGGD
+308 
-317 IAVLHGTEVK
+317 
-327 VTITPT
+327 
-333 MKTKGGR
+333 
-340 IALNDKDTVPLTV
+340 
-353 EADGTLTA
+353 
-361 SFKADKDGSYHVEL
+361 
-375 DAPNGERVAAS
+375 
-386 PQYTIDVLTDRAPTV
+386 
-401 SFARPGRDTSA
+401 
-412 SAIEEVYVE
+412 
-421 ASADDD
+421 
-427 YGVKNLELVYS
+427 
-438 VNGGPEKSVPL
+438 
-449 FNGSKRLPS
+449 
-458 VSAGHTFYLEE
+458 
-469 LGVKSGDSVSYYARA
+469 
-484 TDNDGVDGGQKASSD
+484 
-499 LYFVRVR
+499 
-506 PFDQKFR
+506 
-513 QAQSQGGGG
+513 
-522 GGGGG
+522 
-527 GQNQVDALSE
+527 
-537 QQRQIISATFNV
+537 
-549 QRDKRTSSADKFRQ
+549 
-563 NSTVVGLSQ
+563 
-572 QKLRE
+572 
-577 QVEGL
+577 
-582 LTRMNS
+582 MNS

-596 FKEIADL
+596 FKQIADL

-641 EEYET
+641 EEYEM

-700 LEKLKELARRQEQ
+700 LEKLKELARRQAQ

-724 SASSTP
+724 SASATP

-743 EEAARRLERLAREE
+743 EEAARRLERLARDE
-757 NRPDLLESARQ
+757 NRPDLLDSARQ
-768 MQEAADA
+768 MREAADA

-781 GGNSN
+781 GGSAGS
-786 AASQAQQAL
+786 AAQAQQAL
-795 DRLKETQRKLERS
+795 DRLRETQRKLERS

-813 DRDIKDAQQRA
+813 QRDIQDAQQRA
-824 EELARE
+824 EELARQ
-830 QQEISNG
+830 QQEIANG
-837 VNGLAANG
+837 VNGLSANG
-845 QQRRDQ
+845 PQRREQ

-877 RDAAQQEKQASRK
+877 RDAAQQERSASRK

-936 LKKRLDEA
+936 LKKRLEEA
-944 SAALGQGQQQ
+944 SAALGQGGQQ
-954 NAGSKAE
+954 NAGSKEE

-989 RNQQGRDQQ
+989 RNQQGQQ
-998 GQQGRQGQSNQRGQ
+998 GQQGQ
-1012 QAGNQQG
+1012 GNQQG
-1019 QEGQQGQQGQ
+1019 REGQQGQQGQGQQ

-1037 GQSGQQGQAGQQGG
+1037 GQSGQQANGQQG
-1051 QGQAGGQQAGGQQ
+1051 GGQQAG
-1064 AGGQQGGQQAG
+1064 GGQQGGQQAG

-1081 QAGGANGGFGNQY
+1081 QAGGAANGGGGNQY

-1101 YGGYGYG
+1101 YGGGGYG

-1141 WSNEA
+1141 WANEA

-1165 ILAALRRLEDERIYK
+1165 ILAALRRLEDERVYK

-1204 RQVESG
+1204 RQVDSA

-1225 FKKMVQEYYRSLGK
+1225 FKKMVQEYYRTLGK

>member
-1 MLDFLRSA
+1 MLDFLKSA

-33 KGAVRAFAMNV
+33 KGAVRLIVVNV
-44 AVFFALAYLMQ
+44 AVFFALAYLME
-55 WSRFTPASIMF
+55 WSRFTPASILF
-66 ARLVLAA
+66 SRLLLAA
-73 SIVGS
+73 SIVAS
-78 VYFFLVRPLRR
+78 IYFFLVKPLRR
-89 RVTDDQVALYL
+89 RVSDDQVALYL

-129 VERLV
+129 VQKLV
-134 AQAIEKCCQADA
+134 EQAVEKCALADA

-153 PLRANGAIF
+153 PLRFNGAVF
-162 AGVVTA
+162 SGVVA
-168 AILAVLLGPAFFRTA
+168 AAVLAVLLGPAFFRHA
-183 LSAVLVVSRSVE
+183 LSAVLIVSRSVE
-195 AAAPYKIM
+195 AAAPYKIS
-203 VTPGDASVP
+203 VTPGNASVP
-212 KGADQTIAAKLSGF
+212 KGADQAINAKLLGF
-226 SAQNAVIMLRR
+226 NSEDVVVMVRRTPNA
-237 DPTSQTY
+237 PY
-244 EKLPLVLNDKG
+244 EKQPLVHNDKG
-255 VFEGIVFGV
+255 LFEGILFGL
-264 KTATEYFVDADGVR
+264 KSATDYFVEAEGVR
-278 SPTYTLKVVD
+278 SPVYTLKVVD
-288 VPYVDKLGLEYK
+288 VPYVDKLALEYK
-300 FPAYTGLE
+300 FPAYTGLD

-317 IAVLHGTEVK
+317 IAVLRGTDVK
-327 VTITPT
+327 ITITST

-353 EADGTLTA
+353 EPDGTLTA

-401 SFARPGRDTSA
+401 TFARPGRDTSA
-412 SAIEEVYVE
+412 SSIEEVYVE
-421 ASADDD
+421 AAADDD

-438 VNGGPEKSVPL
+438 VNGGPEKVVPL
-449 FNGSKRLPS
+449 FNGSKRLPA

-484 TDNDGVDGGQKASSD
+484 TDNDGIDGGQKASSD

-513 QAQSQGGGG
+513 QAASMGGGG

-527 GQNQVDALSE
+527 GQQQIDALSE
-537 QQRQIISATFNV
+537 QERQIISATFNV
-549 QRDKRTSSADKFRQ
+549 QRDKRTVAADKFRQ

-596 FKEIADL
+596 LKQIGEL

-608 TAMKEAEGKLSAT
+608 TAMKEAEGKLGAT
-621 APDQALGPE
+621 APDQALAPE

-646 QVSVQQ
+646 QVSVQN

-743 EEAARRLERLAREE
+743 EEAARRLERLARDE

-768 MQEAADA
+768 MREAADA

-781 GGNSN
+781 GGNAGS
-786 AASQAQQAL
+786 ASQAQQAL

-813 DRDIKDAQQRA
+813 ERDIRDAQQRA

-830 QQEISNG
+830 QQEIANG

-845 QQRRDQ
+845 QQRREQ

-860 DLERKLGELEN
+860 DLEGKLGQLES
-871 DLDAAA
+871 DLDGAA
-877 RDAAQQEKQASRK
+877 RDAAQQEKNASKK

-936 LKKRLDEA
+936 LRKRLDEA
-944 SAALGQGQQQ
+944 STALGQGGQQQ
-954 NAGSKAE
+954 NAGTKAE

-974 ESLQERTRERAQQNA
+974 ESLQERTRERAQANA
-989 RNQQGRDQQ
+989 RNQQGRD
-998 GQQGRQGQSNQRGQ
+998 GQQSNQRGQ

-1019 QEGQQGQQGQ
+1019 QQGQQGQGQQGQ

-1037 GQSGQQGQAGQQGG
+1037 QGE
-1051 QGQAGGQQAGGQQ
+1051 
-1064 AGGQQGGQQAG
+1064 GQQGGQQAG
-1075 GQQGGQ
+1075 GQQGGGQ
-1081 QAGGANGGFGNQY
+1081 QGGAQAGGARGGFGNQY
-1094 GYNGGYN
+1094 GYNGGYD

-1115 GSYYDG
+1115 GSYYGGDW
-1121 TDFGRLSDEDIRQ
+1121 GRLSDEDIRQ

-1141 WSNEA
+1141 WANEA

-1165 ILAALRRLEDERIYK
+1165 ILAALRRLEDDRIYK

-1225 FKKMVQEYYRSLGK
+1225 FKKMVAEYYRSLGK

>member
-1 MLDFLRSA
+1 MLDFLKSA
-9 STPPS
+9 STPPN

-33 KGAVRAFAMNV
+33 KGSVRLIAVNV
-44 AVFFALAYLMQ
+44 GVFFALAYLMQ
-55 WSRFTPASIMF
+55 WSRFTPASILF
-66 ARLVLAA
+66 SRLVLAGSIVA
-73 SIVGS
+73 SI
-78 VYFFLVRPLRR
+78 YFFIVKPLRR
-89 RVTDDQVALYL
+89 RVSDDQVALYL

-117 SREGRHWESSAL
+117 SRAGRHWESSAL
-129 VERLV
+129 VEKLV
-134 AQAIEKCCQADA
+134 AQAVEKCCEADTA
-146 PRRAEHG
+146 RRAEHK

-162 AGVVTA
+162 ASVVTA
-168 AILAVLLGPAFFRTA
+168 AILAVLLGPAFFRHA
-183 LSAVLVVSRSVE
+183 LSAMLVIQSVE
-195 AAAPYKIM
+195 AAAPYKIA
-203 VTPGDASVP
+203 VTPGNVSVP
-212 KGADQTIAAKLSGF
+212 KGADQTINAKLSGF
-226 SAQNAVIMLRR
+226 SAQNAVVMLRR

-255 VFEGIVFGV
+255 VFEGIIFGV
-264 KTATEYFVDADGVR
+264 KTATEYFIDADGVK
-278 SPTYTLKVVD
+278 SSTYTLKVVD
-288 VPYVDKLGLEYK
+288 VPYVDKLALEYK

-317 IAVLHGTEVK
+317 IAVLRGTDVK

-340 IALNDKDTVPLTV
+340 LALNDKVTVPLTV

-361 SFKADKDGSYHVEL
+361 SFKADQDGSYHVEL
-375 DAPNGERVAAS
+375 DAPNGERVTAS

-427 YGVKNLELVYS
+427 YGIKNLELVYS
-438 VNGGPEKSVPL
+438 VNGSAEKVVPL
-449 FNGSKRLPS
+449 FNGSKRLPA
-458 VSAGHTFYLEE
+458 VTAGHTFYLEE

-484 TDNDGVDGGQKASSD
+484 TDNGAGGAQQASSD

-513 QAQSQGGGG
+513 QAQSMGGGG

-549 QRDKRTSSADKFRQ
+549 QRDKRTVSADKFRQ

-596 FKEIADL
+596 FKQIADL

-608 TAMKEAEGKLSAT
+608 TAMKEAESKLSAT
-621 APDQALGPE
+621 APDQALASE

-757 NRPDLLESARQ
+757 NRPDLLDSARQ
-768 MQEAADA
+768 MREAADA

-781 GGNSN
+781 GGNASS
-786 AASQAQQAL
+786 ASQAQQAL
-795 DRLKETQRKLERS
+795 DRLRETQRKLERS

-813 DRDIKDAQQRA
+813 QRDIRDAQQRA

-830 QQEISNG
+830 QQEIANG

-845 QQRRDQ
+845 QQRREQ

-860 DLERKLGELEN
+860 DLERKLGELES

-877 RDAAQQEKQASRK
+877 RDAAQQERQASRK

-936 LKKRLDEA
+936 LRKRLDEA
-944 SAALGQGQQQ
+944 QASLGQSGQQQ
-954 NAGSKAE
+954 NADSKGE

-974 ESLQERTRERAQQNA
+974 ESLQERTRERAQANG

-998 GQQGRQGQSNQRGQ
+998 GRDQQGGQQQGQSNQRGQ

-1037 GQSGQQGQAGQQGG
+1037 GQQGQQGQNG
-1051 QGQAGGQQAGGQQ
+1051 QGQQ
-1064 AGGQQGGQQAG
+1064 GGQQGGQQAG
-1075 GQQGGQ
+1075 GQQGGGQ
-1081 QAGGANGGFGNQY
+1081 QGGAQAGGANGGFGNQN
-1094 GYNGGYN
+1094 GFNGGYN
-1101 YGGYGYG
+1101 YGGGYG

-1115 GSYYDG
+1115 GSYYGGDW
-1121 TDFGRLSDEDIRQ
+1121 GRLSDEDIRQ

-1141 WSNEA
+1141 WANEA

-1165 ILAALRRLEDERIYK
+1165 ILAALRRLEDDRVYK

-1185 QSLQT
+1185 QSLQS

-1204 RQVESG
+1204 RQVQSA
-1210 DEAVVLAGSDEVPDQ
+1210 DEAVVLAGSDEVPDE
-1225 FKKMVQEYYRSLGK
+1225 FKKMVAEYYRSLGK